1 MPKLSCTFSLS
12 TRVYEILKASAEV
25 DNNSMS
31 GYLEQLIL
39 GKSEPEKK
47 KVSKPIERANSVSKG
62 LKMQSDGDVARVMRN
77 LHPDGDLPS

>member
-31 GYLEQLIL
+31 GYLEKLIS
-39 GKSEPEKK
+39 GDSKPVKTDTPKHTEKREKGPEVAENGVKK
-47 KVSKPIERANSVSKG
+47 KS
-62 LKMQSDGDVARVMRN
+62 LKDIMNQMHSEN
-77 LHPDGDLPS
+77 H